1 MSLRYACARSIV
13 LLFVALAQAQQPPP
27 PDAGS
32 VSTPTPADPDAP
44 RVAPEKRLQRPL
56 TQQEER
62 DRAIRRYDPRSTL
75 DPIDRQQDTGL
86 LAPLSPSQQAPN
98 SPDQRLLPATRP
110 LPGSVAAG
118 QPDFVNPRS
127 QGPQILDPNQLD
139 NSAQD
144 YSGPAVLS
152 RSYTL
157 SRPTVPREA
166 KLTPSFGI
174 SEAYDTGVGAAVTPG
189 VTPTVQGT
197 SGTSFTWGISG
208 RHTWKRDV
216 IGIGYRG
223 NYNHYVGARSFSG
236 GNNMMSLQ
244 YSHVLSRRMSFGLS
258 QSATSTTQSQSL
270 QPNVL
275 PQDTSIANV
284 NLALSPVSQPI
295 DHGSRQVSTQANFS
309 WRKSSRTSVSLG
321 GGVFYV
327 DRTGIA
333 GAAQGTTGTQAQ
345 ADVNYRYSR
354 KVTVGT
360 YFSYTNYV
368 FAKHASVSNSSTFG
382 GMISYALDRSTQV
395 RIRTGITQIETQSLT
410 VVNFPVGLAAILG
423 QAGGIA
429 VAYNKSSLQDIS
441 AEFSHDFG
449 RQKTARISYARG
461 VAPGNG
467 VLLTSTHEALTGSFS
482 ATLFRKYSANVNVM
496 DDKIIAI
503 EKGTNVPFTNLG
515 VQFGVNRPHSHGM
528 VSNYTV
534 DWRSFTT
541 LGSTVPQTQFRF
553 STGLSWSPGEGKLW
567 K

>member
-1 MSLRYACARSIV
+1 MSFRYACARSIL
-13 LLFVALAQAQQPPP
+13 LLFVAIAQAQQTPP
-27 PDAGS
+27 PDGGS
-32 VSTPTPADPDAP
+32 GSAPTPADPNAP
-44 RVAPEKRLQRPL
+44 RIDPEKRLQRPL
-56 TQQEER
+56 TPQEER
-62 DRAIRRYDPRSTL
+62 ERAIRRYDPRSTL
-75 DPIDRQQDTGL
+75 DPIDRQQDSGL
-86 LAPLSPSQQAPN
+86 LNPRSPSLQTPN
-98 SPDQRLLPATRP
+98 SLDQRLLPAPRP

-127 QGPQILDPNQLD
+127 QGPQILDPNQMD

-157 SRPTVPREA
+157 SRPTVPRDA

-189 VTPTVQGT
+189 VTPTIRST
-197 SGTSFTWGISG
+197 SGTSFTWGVSG
-208 RHTWKRDV
+208 RHVWKRDM
-216 IGIGYRG
+216 IGVDYRG
-223 NYNHYVGARSFSG
+223 NYNQYAGASAYSG
-236 GNNMMSLQ
+236 GNNSMSLQ
-244 YSHVLSRRMSFGLS
+244 YNHVLSRRMSFGLS
-258 QSATSTTQSQSL
+258 QTATRTTQSQSL
-270 QPNVL
+270 QSNAIP
-275 PQDTSIANV
+275 PDTSIANV

-295 DHGSRQVSTQANFS
+295 DQGSRQLSTQANFS

-321 GGVFYV
+321 GGFFYV
-327 DRTGIA
+327 DRAGVA

-368 FAKHASVSNSSTFG
+368 FSKHASVSNSSTFG

-395 RIRTGITQIETQSLT
+395 RLRTGITQIETQSLT
-410 VVNFPVGLAAILG
+410 LVNFPAGLVAILG

-449 RQKTARISYARG
+449 RQKAARVSYARG

-467 VLLTSTHEALTGSFS
+467 VLLTSTHEALSGSFS
-482 ATLFRKYSANVNVM
+482 TKLFRKYSANASVL
-496 DDKIIAI
+496 DDKVIAL
-503 EKGTNVPFTNLG
+503 EKGANIPFTNLG
-515 VQFGVNRPHSHGM
+515 VQFGLSRPHSHGM
-528 VSNYTV
+528 VSNYSV

-541 LGSTVPQTQFRF
+541 LGSTVPQTQLRF
-553 STGLSWSPGEGKLW
+553 STGVSWSPGEGKLW